1 MFLGLWCF
9 GAASVTT
16 PPLGVDAQEIAP
28 VGIDADAM
36 VQNGNQL
43 YQDGDFH
50 GALAAYE
57 EVLQAGYEGVDLYYN
72 MGNAYF
78 KTGNLGRSILSFER
92 ALRIQP
98 GDPDAQA
105 NLELARSLTADEI
118 EPLPRFWVLS
128 VVSWWVNLLPRG
140 GLILTVILAYLL
152 GAAGLSVR
160 ILFRQ
165 PAPVRVGTWILL
177 AGSAVFLLFGS
188 TLLAREGVI
197 GGSEWGVIIVEEVP
211 VQSAP
216 SAEDNLTLFLVH
228 EGTKVRLDQR
238 TEEWTEIVLEDGKVG
253 WVPSRV
259 FEII

>member
-1 MFLGLWCF
+1 VEL
-9 GAASVTT
+9 
-16 PPLGVDAQEIAP
+16 P
-28 VGIDADAM
+28 VAIDPEAL

-43 YQDGDFH
+43 YQDGDFQ

-92 ALRIQP
+92 ALSIRP
-98 GDPDAQA
+98 GDPDTRA

-128 VVSWWVNLLPRG
+128 VLSWWVNLLPRG

-160 ILFRQ
+160 ILSRQ
-165 PAPVRVGTWILL
+165 PGSSRIGTWLLL
-177 AGSAVFLLFGS
+177 AGGAVFLLFGS

-197 GGSEWGVIIVEEVP
+197 GGSEWGIIMVEEVA

-216 SAEDNLTLFLVH
+216 SDEDNLTLFRVH

-253 WVPSRV
+253 WVPTGV
-259 FEII
+259 FETI